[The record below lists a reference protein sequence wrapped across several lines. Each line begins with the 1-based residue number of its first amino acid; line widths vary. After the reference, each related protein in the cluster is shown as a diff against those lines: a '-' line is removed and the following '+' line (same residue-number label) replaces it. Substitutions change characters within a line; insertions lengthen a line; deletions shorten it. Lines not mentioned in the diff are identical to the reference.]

1 MFVGTCAVAT
11 EAMKKLAR
19 PVSCKRCADFC
30 MDSLAR
36 ILVEGVQC
44 QRSNTFLGTIQ
55 HLLFSYFEVQSHDSL
70 QEVLELLKLIERA
83 TEVKILKSVDVKF
96 KIKDVILDPEEEPTI
111 PEKRKKFKDGVL
123 KIFSRTV
130 RLEEVRSILL

>member
-1 MFVGTCAVAT
+1 M
-11 EAMKKLAR
+11 
-19 PVSCKRCADFC
+19 
-30 MDSLAR
+30 
-36 ILVEGVQC
+36 
-44 QRSNTFLGTIQ
+44 
-55 HLLFSYFEVQSHDSL
+55 
-70 QEVLELLKLIERA
+70 
-83 TEVKILKSVDVKF
+83 KILKPIDVKF